1 MFVWQTFPQMTT
13 FRDRKLCVVLPRI
26 INLEP
31 VLNVFPL
38 FRNFCCNESS
48 KKLPTS
54 NWIFIYSP
62 YTDILWKTLTLIES
76 IEAFFWFF
84 ESETNEKYQNW
95 NAQKN
100 RNSNRDKCNHSCQI
114 IFFSWFSRILKG
126 ILTDLSLL
134 YQITFQ
140 KRKKV
145 IYLAPSLHWKFIR
158 SLTM

>member
-38 FRNFCCNESS
+38 LRDFCCNESS

-126 ILTDLSLL
+126 IVTDLSML
-134 YQITFQ
+134 YQIKFQ
-140 KRKKV
+140 NRKRWH
-145 IYLAPSLHWKFIR
+145 I
-158 SLTM
+158 